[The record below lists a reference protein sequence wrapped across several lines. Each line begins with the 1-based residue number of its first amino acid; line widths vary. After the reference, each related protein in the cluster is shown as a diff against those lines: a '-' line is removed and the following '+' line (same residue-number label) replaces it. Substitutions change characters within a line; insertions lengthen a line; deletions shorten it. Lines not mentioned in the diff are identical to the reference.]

1 LQPVQ
6 TVSNPCRP
14 MEEMEPGSRVQPVRV
29 RASREFIR
37 PQINQAQIDQAQID
51 QAVPSVTSTVCGAP
65 PSRM

>member
-1 LQPVQ
+1 
-6 TVSNPCRP
+6 